1 MDPYASVIIPSHDRA
16 ATLAAA
22 VASVQ
27 RQTVPNIEIL
37 IVGDG
42 ATAEVT
48 SVAQAL
54 AAADPRVRFH
64 AFEKGPTDAG
74 LNIDR
79 AVHSA
84 HSERI
89 FFNDDDDVWLRQH
102 VEVIGPL
109 LETADIADTFPV
121 SVGAMVTA
129 QGQRLHGTLVNG
141 ANEHIRR
148 LLASDRLKLTFDT
161 HVAHRKSSY
170 IALGSPRRTTQGYSV
185 TALLKAFASASHM
198 RWSTLAT
205 TTALSLHG
213 AARAAASAEQRRAE
227 IELWLARSAMWTPQ
241 ELFQQVDFTSHLLR
255 MLSAEAARAGDTAA
269 SYLSRY
275 GIRLERP
282 PPMGSARDAGLPV
295 GLNPGQRRSVD
306 IAFALVNA
314 SPEEGVDHEPDTVLP
329 WLLDCVL
336 SSAVSVDYAQALLR
350 QYDLDTAVAICARLR
365 ARHADLA
372 TAFDLLET
380 QLLAERGSPA
390 EALAKSELLLS
401 DPNLTPLDR
410 TRLLHRLH
418 VARGDHERAIQQLKY
433 AWREK
438 LDLGMAG
445 LQLAELYISA

>member
-64 AFEKGPTDAG
+64 AFEKGPTDGG

-148 LLASDRLKLTFDT
+148 LLANDRLKLTFDT
-161 HVAHRKSSY
+161 HVAHRKIVLHRSRQPASNNPR
-170 IALGSPRRTTQGYSV
+170 IFDHGPVKGVCIREPHALVDACHDHSPFAAWRGARRSFGRTTARRDRIVACAFCAVDASG
-185 TALLKAFASASHM
+185 ALPASGFYFASAAHVVCGGC
-198 RWSTLAT
+198 A
-205 TTALSLHG
+205 G
-213 AARAAASAEQRRAE
+213 RRYS
-227 IELWLARSAMWTPQ
+227 RK
-241 ELFQQVDFTSHLLR
+241 LL
-255 MLSAEAARAGDTAA
+255 
-269 SYLSRY
+269 
-275 GIRLERP
+275 
-282 PPMGSARDAGLPV
+282 
-295 GLNPGQRRSVD
+295 
-306 IAFALVNA
+306 
-314 SPEEGVDHEPDTVLP
+314 
-329 WLLDCVL
+329 
-336 SSAVSVDYAQALLR
+336 
-350 QYDLDTAVAICARLR
+350 VAIWHSLGPPAPYGVR
-365 ARHADLA
+365 A
-372 TAFDLLET
+372 
-380 QLLAERGSPA
+380 
-390 EALAKSELLLS
+390 
-401 DPNLTPLDR
+401 
-410 TRLLHRLH
+410 
-418 VARGDHERAIQQLKY
+418 
-433 AWREK
+433 
-438 LDLGMAG
+438 
-445 LQLAELYISA
+445 